1 MFDFCTLLSGCFN
14 LNFSNERKSGA
25 MTNSN
30 YTLLI
35 GDPSYSSWSLRGW
48 LAFSLGNIPVNLRI
62 TRFYQP
68 GFAEDL
74 EPFYPAKTV
83 PAVLCSD
90 GSVWTDS
97 LAIIEELATRHP
109 QSGLLPD
116 NPRDRATARSL
127 MAEMHSGFMALRS
140 ECPMNTR
147 TAYTE
152 TPFSAEV
159 KKDLDRL
166 ERLWSARS
174 GKWLFGPY
182 SAADAYFAPVAARIA
197 GYSLPVSDQAQAYV
211 DAHLDS
217 IYFRQFR
224 ALGLTFDQQITY
236 VRDFPE
242 KPWPGPAP
250 LKAKATNRTDSVNK
264 VCPYSGKAVHEFLEF
279 NGKIYGFCN
288 PRCRD
293 KTVIDPE
300 AWPAF
305 MALTV

>member
-1 MFDFCTLLSGCFN
+1 MGSD
-14 LNFSNERKSGA
+14 
-25 MTNSN
+25 

-68 GFAEDL
+68 GFAKDL

-109 QSGLLPD
+109 QSGLLPED
-116 NPRDRATARSL
+116 PAQRATARSL
-127 MAEMHSGFMALRS
+127 MAEMHSGFVALRS

-147 TAYTE
+147 TAYAEPTV
-152 TPFSAEV
+152 SAAV
-159 KKDLDRL
+159 KEDLARL
-166 ERLWSARS
+166 ELLWSHRK
-174 GKWLFGPY
+174 GTWLFDTY
-182 SAADAYFAPVAARIA
+182 SAVDAYFAPVAARIA
-197 GYSLPVSDQAQAYV
+197 GYSLPVSEQTQAYV
-211 DAHLDS
+211 DAHLHS
-217 IYFRQFR
+217 VYLRQFR
-224 ALGLTFDQQITY
+224 ALGLSFDEQSTY
-236 VRDFPE
+236 RRDYRE
-242 KPWPGPAP
+242 KPWPGPTP
-250 LKAKATNRTDSVNK
+250 LQARATSRTDSVNK
-264 VCPYSGKAVHEFLEF
+264 LCPYSGKAVQDFLEF
-279 NGKIYGFCN
+279 YGKVYGFCN

-293 KTVIDPE
+293 KTVFDPE

-305 MALTV
+305 MALTA